1 MGFLELF
8 EIGFFTALWNWSNPI
23 LTGLVYLFIAIGAL
37 IQFVLLRKCRKPAMR
52 WSLVGICGIGIVFSE
67 CAWQVI
73 TGWDLLAVDIIYGII
88 ICLVIGAGITAAVS
102 MIRKRGKR

>member
-23 LTGLVYLFIAIGAL
+23 LTGLLYLFIAIGAL
-37 IQFVLLRKCRKPAMR
+37 IQFVLLRKCRKPPMR

-88 ICLVIGAGITAAVS
+88 ICLVIGAGITAAAS
-102 MIRKRGKR
+102 MIQKRGKR

>member
-8 EIGFFTALWNWSNPI
+8 EIGFFTALWNWSNPF
-23 LTGLVYLFIAIGAL
+23 LTLLVYVFIVMGAL
-37 IQFVLLRKCRKPAMR
+37 IQLILLMKCRKTITR
-52 WSLVGICGIGIVFSE
+52 WSLIGFCGIGVVFSE

-88 ICLVIGAGITAAVS
+88 ICLVIGAGITAAAS

>member
-37 IQFVLLRKCRKPAMR
+37 IQFVLLRKCRKPAM
-52 WSLVGICGIGIVFSE
+52 
-67 CAWQVI
+67 
-73 TGWDLLAVDIIYGII
+73 
-88 ICLVIGAGITAAVS
+88 
-102 MIRKRGKR
+102 